1 MKNIILASAN
11 LHKIE
16 EIRQM
21 LPDGFTLQSAADI
34 GFIDDVEETGK
45 TFEANA
51 ELKARALF
59 EFANEPALADDSG
72 LEVKTLNGQPGVRS
86 ARFAGEPVNHEK
98 NVELLLSKLEGKA
111 DRSARFVTV
120 LCLITQDKTFF
131 FEGEVKGVIGTEI
144 IGKGGFGYD
153 PVFIP
158 EGHTRTFAEMSAE
171 EKNSMSHRRNALN
184 KLLDFLTY
192 I

>member
-1 MKNIILASAN
+1 
-11 LHKIE
+11 IE

-98 NVELLLSKLEGKA
+98 NVELLLSKLEGNA

-144 IGKGGFGYD
+144 KGKGGFGYD

-171 EKNSMSHRRNALN
+171 EKNSMSHRRDSLN
-184 KLLDFLTY
+184 KLLDLLTY